1 MQSENHYTETD
12 LGNVAPNPRGNFDST
27 AKYEYLDLVAMQ
39 GGSYLCL
46 AELGQTI
53 TGIAPEAGKNTEHW
67 QCVAIPG
74 NMTPEYTDAYGK
86 VVRLAREVEQDAA
99 KVAEDKQ
106 SVTQME
112 TNARQLKE
120 QAEESARQAENSKDS
135 AAGSAREAKKA
146 EESARQAENN
156 VRTQVNGFDAHVAE
170 KTTEATQAVAT
181 AKDNAVQAV
190 ERQETASVQEVK
202 DQTATYITEQ
212 KNLAKQELDDKVNQ
226 FGLDVNVIKAE
237 VSKEGQK
244 QITNV
249 QEATTTELTKIAE
262 KGTEQTGLVTAEGNK
277 QVQAVQAAAQ
287 EIIADREQIQKN
299 KADIASL
306 TQNKADAIINTA
318 TGEHIAVGDSSG
330 HLLDNLRIF
339 GKSEQVQTTG
349 KNLFSVVFNHTTDTG
364 AFRYDMK
371 LKPNTNYTLSCDVP
385 KATVASLY
393 LNGERTDI
401 NGVFKNGPKTIMTD
415 ETGNIYILVRN
426 ADYTNSINL
435 YQAVLDGLHY
445 IQLEEGENA
454 TSPEPYTGGKPSP
467 SPDYPQEIVSAGD
480 NGKIEIEI
488 DGKQLFDAS
497 KILTKSV
504 GGATVTNNG
513 DGSFTISGSGNLLS
527 ELLITHTYT
536 PEETRKMLKP
546 GNIKLICD
554 VTYPY
559 MYMRCDTLSGH
570 LFELNNS
577 SDSNREFNLSNE
589 MLNNKLSIS
598 IGFFGKEGATIKPG
612 TVKPML
618 YQDGDGT
625 WEPFQPLQ
633 SLSVTTT
640 NSLPGIPVKSG
651 GNYTD
656 QNGQQWICDEIDF
669 KRGKYIKRVEKKVL
683 QQDSGWCLSNKAK
696 YQAFGM
702 TVSKDGAIG
711 MCDKF
716 QQVNGNGNYIGID
729 TKTKD
734 RIYLV
739 TGHETL
745 EELKTWLTSNPLTV
759 IYKLSTPIET
769 DIPQETLIAYK
780 KLHSNYPSTVI
791 QNTEGA
797 GMELS
802 YVADTKNYTD
812 NKIKEAVSAQT
823 QSLANL
829 LSLMPLST
837 QAAMI
842 ETDTNN
848 ILDNMEVTEYE

>member
-156 VRTQVNGFDAHVAE
+156 VGTLVNGFDTHVAE
-170 KTTEATQAVAT
+170 KTTEATQPVAT
-181 AKDNAVQAV
+181 AKDNAIQAV

-202 DQTATYITEQ
+202 DQTGVYITEQ
-212 KNLAKQELDDKVNQ
+212 KGLAKQELDNKVNQ
-226 FGLDVNVIKAE
+226 FGLDVNEIKAE
-237 VSKEGQK
+237 VTQEGQK
-244 QITNV
+244 QITSI
-249 QEATTTELTKIAE
+249 QKATTTELTKIAE

-330 HLLDNLRIF
+330 HLLDNLKIY
-339 GKSEQVQTTG
+339 GKSVQNGTPTPDNPVPIASTG
-349 KNLFSVVFNHTTDTG
+349 DT
-364 AFRYDMK
+364 
-371 LKPNTNYTLSCDVP
+371 
-385 KATVASLY
+385 
-393 LNGERTDI
+393 
-401 NGVFKNGPKTIMTD
+401 
-415 ETGNIYILVRN
+415 
-426 ADYTNSINL
+426 
-435 YQAVLDGLHY
+435 
-445 IQLEEGENA
+445 
-454 TSPEPYTGGKPSP
+454 
-467 SPDYPQEIVSAGD
+467 
-480 NGKIEIEI
+480 GKIEISI
-488 DGKQLFDAS
+488 HGKQLFDAS
-497 KILTKSV
+497 KIPTKSA

-513 DGSFTISGSGNLLS
+513 DGSFTISGSGSLTA
-527 ELLITHTYT
+527 EITTGNT
-536 PEETRKMLKP
+536 ISGENANKIFKAGTLKLK
-546 GNIKLICD
+546 GGINKGI
-554 VTYPY
+554 Y
-559 MYMRCDTLSGH
+559 
-570 LFELNNS
+570 FE
-577 SDSNREFNLSNE
+577 
-589 MLNNKLSIS
+589 
-598 IGFFGKEGATIKPG
+598 IGFKSPLGNKYLRNDSLELTSEYLESLTNVHFIFYGTKGSTIPNE
-612 TVKPML
+612 TCKPML

-633 SLSVTTT
+633 SLS
-640 NSLPGIPVKSG
+640 IPTPDNLHGVPVDSG

-656 QNGQQWICDEIDF
+656 ATGKQWVSDVIDLKTGKRTQYIEKITLNGTEDF
-669 KRGKYIKRVEKKVL
+669 ALQSINTHGIANFAFKLPKAEKNKIAISNYFKKQHTVIADTTTEGFMIAGGYSLYIRVKQERADTVEKLKE
-683 QQDSGWCLSNKAK
+683 W
-696 YQAFGM
+696 
-702 TVSKDGAIG
+702 
-711 MCDKF
+711 
-716 QQVNGNGNYIGID
+716 
-729 TKTKD
+729 
-734 RIYLV
+734 
-739 TGHETL
+739 
-745 EELKTWLTSNPLTV
+745 LKTHNVTV
-759 IYKLSTPIET
+759 IYGLAKPIEK
-769 DIPQETLIAYK
+769 DIPQEALTAYK
-780 KLHSNYPSTVI
+780 KLHSNYPSTVV

-848 ILDNMEVTEYE
+848 ILDNMEVEK